1 MECEKMKA
9 VYYIAFNEDWGHVHH
24 KVWKVLEEEGY
35 LKEKT
40 ITTIDGKDA
49 YRYVDEKGDEF
60 HFVPTDRAIC
70 LDYPKYLP
78 FMNEHY
84 GDFDVSG
91 MVTWHEGAAAEPNV
105 LTCHSIGD
113 MDSGYFSPEKP
124 RLMRNIMMGM
134 RRHLDELGLTEYRVH
149 TEGTHWS
156 GVHNGVGHPELI
168 PEYPVPIMDLEVG
181 SDESSWGDD
190 LACKALALSL
200 MDIFT
205 DDGKTVHN
213 LLCVGGVHFDP
224 NFAQAVFEEW
234 GNDAFGVTHILANQ
248 WLVTGEYE
256 NEEGF
261 QKAVNCVEAIEGG
274 IEAVVMHD
282 KAKACYKDLARNIG
296 EKYGV
301 PVFKHQRLRK
311 PEGMEL

>member
-1 MECEKMKA
+1 MKA
-9 VYYIAFNEDWGHVHH
+9 VYYIAYHTDWGHVCPI
-24 KVWKVLEEEGY
+24 VWKVLEEEGY
-35 LKEKT
+35 LAEKSGV
-40 ITTIDGKDA
+40 TTPDGKDV
-49 YRYVDEKGDEF
+49 YKYVDEAGNEF
-60 HFVPTDRAIC
+60 HFVPTDKAVC

-78 FMNEHY
+78 FMKEY
-84 GDFDVSG
+84 YSDFDVSG

-113 MDSGYFSPEKP
+113 MDSGYFAPEKP
-124 RLMRNIMMGM
+124 RLMRNIMKGM
-134 RRHLDELGLTEYRVH
+134 RRQLDKVGLDEYRVH

-181 SDESSWGDD
+181 SDESSWGDER
-190 LACKALALSL
+190 ACRALALSL

-205 DDGKTVHN
+205 DDGRKLHN
-213 LLCVGGVHFDP
+213 LMCVGGVHFDP
-224 NFAQAVFEEW
+224 NFAQAALTDFGDNE
-234 GNDAFGVTHILANQ
+234 AFGVTHILANQ

-256 NEEGF
+256 SEEGF
-261 QKAVNCVEAIEGG
+261 QKAVNAVEAIEGG
-274 IEAVVMHD
+274 IDAVVMHD
-282 KAKACYKDLARNIG
+282 KAKACYKDLARNLAA
-296 EKYGV
+296 KYGV